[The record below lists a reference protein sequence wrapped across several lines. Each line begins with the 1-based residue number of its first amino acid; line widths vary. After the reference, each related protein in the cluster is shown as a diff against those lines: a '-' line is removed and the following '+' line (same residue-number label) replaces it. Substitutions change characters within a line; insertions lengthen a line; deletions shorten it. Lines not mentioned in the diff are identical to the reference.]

1 MCYYIIYEVVYFGQQ
16 KYRGQNPSFTG
27 EHDALENG
35 TITQSAINRYESGKS
50 EIPNEILLWYA
61 DFFDVSLD
69 YIFCRTDEPQG
80 KLYKYQPKI
89 PLDDKKMEEFL
100 EMCFEP
106 GTPANNKLKAA
117 IITMLKEGNT

>member
-1 MCYYIIYEVVYFGQQ
+1 MRSLRESMRLSQTKIAV
-16 KYRGQNPSFTG
+16 
-27 EHDALENG
+27 ENG
-35 TITQSAINRYESGKS
+35 AITQSAINRYESGKS
-50 EIPNEILLWYA
+50 EIPNEILPWYA

-80 KLYKYQPKI
+80 KLYQFQPKI
-89 PLDDKKMEEFL
+89 PLDDKKMEELL

-117 IITMLKEGNT
+117 IITMLKEGIT

>member
-1 MCYYIIYEVVYFGQQ
+1 MINKNIGRRIRHLRESMKLSQTKIAV
-16 KYRGQNPSFTG
+16 
-27 EHDALENG
+27 ENG
-35 TITQSAINRYESGKS
+35 TITQSAINRYELGKS

-69 YIFCRTDEPQG
+69 YIFCRADEPQG
-80 KLYKYQPKI
+80 KLYQFQPKI

-106 GTPANNKLKAA
+106 GTPANNKLKTA
-117 IITMLKEGNT
+117 IFKLFEENKY

>member
-1 MCYYIIYEVVYFGQQ
+1 MVNKNIGGRIRHLRESMKLSQT
-16 KYRGQNPSFTG
+16 KI
-27 EHDALENG
+27 DLENG

>member
-1 MCYYIIYEVVYFGQQ
+1 MRSLRESMKLSQTRI
-16 KYRGQNPSFTG
+16 
-27 EHDALENG
+27 ALENG

-80 KLYKYQPKI
+80 KLYKFEPKL
-89 PLDDKKMEEFL
+89 PFNDKELAQFI
-100 EMCFEP
+100 EMCFES
-106 GTPANNKLKAA
+106 GTPANNKLKKLL
-117 IITMLKEGNT
+117 IQLMEEGKDGWYN

>member
-1 MCYYIIYEVVYFGQQ
+1 MKLSQTKIAV
-16 KYRGQNPSFTG
+16 
-27 EHDALENG
+27 ENG

-80 KLYKYQPKI
+80 KLYQFQPK
-89 PLDDKKMEEFL
+89 LSFDDKKLEEFL

-106 GTPANNKLKAA
+106 GTPANNKLKAT
-117 IITMLKEGNT
+117 IITMFKEGNT

>member
-1 MCYYIIYEVVYFGQQ
+1 MVNKNIGARMRSLRESMKLSQTKI
-16 KYRGQNPSFTG
+16 
-27 EHDALENG
+27 AAENG

-80 KLYKYQPKI
+80 KLYKFQPK
-89 PLDDKKMEEFL
+89 LSFDDKELEQFI
-100 EMCFEP
+100 EMCFET

-117 IITMLKEGNT
+117 IITMLKDGIT